1 MSTDSEHPPAVL
13 RFEGDTA
20 AFAEILCKTFVEL
33 EVTFADVEARIV
45 ADLETRTF
53 GDLELVRVSTEEG
66 SFTVYRTSDLLV
78 KSVYNSFFVSRVF
91 AGQTSLSQQGRVI
104 ELQANDMAL
113 LDSSL
118 EYSVRVDR
126 PVDLLWI
133 RVPRYRLEGRL
144 PVPAEVMAQRVDGG
158 HGLGRL
164 TSSLLHAT
172 FDEAEQVPASHALRV
187 TNALLD
193 LLALSLV
200 MPESGEKLRSDSV
213 LRRVQNYIEANL
225 SDPDLSLEHIA
236 ERQALSVRYL
246 NKLFEREGIST
257 AKWIRMRRLERCRTD
272 LESAEFRKRAIS
284 EIAYSH
290 GFNDISSFN
299 RAFKAHFGV
308 SPNSLRRSRMTEIG

>member
-1 MSTDSEHPPAVL
+1 MSTDSEHSPVVPH
-13 RFEGDTA
+13 FEGDTA
-20 AFAEILCKTFVEL
+20 AFAEILCSTFVEL

-53 GDLELVRVSTEEG
+53 GDLELVRVSSEQR
-66 SFTVYRTSDLLV
+66 SFTASRTSDLLA

-91 AGQTSLSQQGRVI
+91 AGQTSLSRQGRII

-118 EYSVRVDR
+118 EYSVRADR

-144 PVPAEVMAQRVDGG
+144 QVPAEVMAQRVDGG

-172 FDEAEQVPASHALRV
+172 FDEAEQVSASHALRV

-200 MPESGEKLRSDSV
+200 QQLQAPSRPISAYRRTACGAATRPTAGNMRVDALDCQLSGDHER
-213 LRRVQNYIEANL
+213 
-225 SDPDLSLEHIA
+225 IA
-236 ERQALSVRYL
+236 VPAPCWS
-246 NKLFEREGIST
+246 
-257 AKWIRMRRLERCRTD
+257 ARCF
-272 LESAEFRKRAIS
+272 A
-284 EIAYSH
+284 
-290 GFNDISSFN
+290 
-299 RAFKAHFGV
+299 
-308 SPNSLRRSRMTEIG
+308 